1 MLVGSKQRPLY
12 WDRNGHLVDVVSW
25 RLTVAAFTLKRSA
38 WCLWPAKE
46 KRIELARKGLL
57 ANSGDSR

>member
-1 MLVGSKQRPLY
+1 
-12 WDRNGHLVDVVSW
+12 VSW